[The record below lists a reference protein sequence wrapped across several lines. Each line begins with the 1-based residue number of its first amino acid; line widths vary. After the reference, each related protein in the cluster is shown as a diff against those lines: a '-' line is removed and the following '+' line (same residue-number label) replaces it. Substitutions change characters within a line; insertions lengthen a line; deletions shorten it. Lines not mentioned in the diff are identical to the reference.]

1 MLAWTV
7 RCSARK
13 AVVVAA
19 ALALMG
25 GLVACGDDDGAEG
38 GGASPA
44 TTSSAPSSGA
54 GASTSA
60 AADDVDPDGVLR
72 IGISGQELN
81 RWAQFDITKLETI
94 VVTTHRHLYDNLLRQ
109 RPDGTLEPGLAKSA
123 TAVDPSTIKIE
134 LQPDVRFSD
143 GTPFDAEAVKFGI
156 ERNIESKNGGAFAVE
171 VLQDVES
178 ITVDSPLELTIKLK
192 KPIAG
197 FWLLFLAR
205 GETMIV
211 SPTAVRNGVDLT
223 TNPVGAGPFVL
234 DEVRPDQMVRMVKNP
249 DYFQADK
256 IRLAAVEFINVGS
269 DVQTAVNALR
279 SGTID
284 IMDFLQATPETISSL
299 EGGNIKTSYEKSEAV
314 TLWGQ
319 AWKDRPPFDDLR
331 VRQALNYGLDREA
344 IGERLFAGKS
354 EPQWGFVTQDSKF
367 FNPDLKDYYARDVDK
382 AKQLLA
388 EAGVPNLEFD
398 AFYSP
403 GLSQRFAEVVQQQWA
418 EIGVT
423 VNLVTSPN
431 TIQDFFL
438 DAKASIY
445 LFPLYNPGIQKVMRT
460 LRPGTLGDVGKWDD
474 PEMNALIDEIQSY
487 PPDSDQAIP
496 AWHRLQQI
504 ALEKAVNIFGVFG
517 THASAWNDERIG
529 NLTRY
534 IAHDGMPRIDA
545 FDAYIKR

>member
-1 MLAWTV
+1 MNRPTSTSSVRRATGVALVLATL
-7 RCSARK
+7 
-13 AVVVAA
+13 
-19 ALALMG
+19 LALVG
-25 GLVACGDDDGAEG
+25 CGDDDGT
-38 GGASPA
+38 GASDA
-44 TTSSAPSSGA
+44 TSVPETTVASSSG
-54 GASTSA
+54 STEA
-60 AADDVDPDGVLR
+60 PDDIDPNGVLR
-72 IGISGQELN
+72 IGMPGQEMT
-81 RWAQFDITKLETI
+81 RWADFDLTTAQSIA
-94 VVTTHRHLYDNLLRQ
+94 VATHRHLYDNLLRQ

-134 LQPDVRFSD
+134 LQPDVRFTD

-156 ERNIESKNGGAFAVE
+156 ERNIESQHGASFAVE
-171 VLQDVES
+171 LLQDVES
-178 ITVDSPLELTIKLK
+178 VTVDSPLELTIKLK

-211 SPTAVRNGVDLT
+211 SPTAVRNGVDIS
-223 TNPVGAGPFVL
+223 TNPVGAGPFML

-256 IRLAAVEFINVGS
+256 IRLAAVEFINMGP

-284 IMDFLQATPETISSL
+284 VMDFLQATPETIASL
-299 EGGNIKTSYEKSEAV
+299 ESGNIKTRYEKSEAV

-354 EPQWGFVTQDSKF
+354 EPQWGFVTEDSKF

-398 AFYSP
+398 VYYTP

-418 EIGVT
+418 DIGVT
-423 VNLVTSPN
+423 INLLTTQNSV
-431 TIQDFFL
+431 QDFFL
-438 DAKASIY
+438 DARAPLY
-445 LFPLYNPGIQKVMRT
+445 LFPLYNPGLQKVMRT
-460 LRPGTLGDVGKWDD
+460 LRPGTLGDVGNWND
-474 PEMNALIDEIQSY
+474 PEMNALIDEIQSH
-487 PPDSDQAIP
+487 PPDSDDAIEP
-496 AWHRLQQI
+496 WHRLQQI
-504 ALEKAVNIFGVFG
+504 AFEKAVNIFGVFG
-517 THASAWNDERIG
+517 AHASAWNDERIG